1 MDITTVEMVS
11 YRLKAGITNHQVNA
25 THLGVNQ
32 LLQQQPGF
40 YYRSLSCD
48 ETGQWFDIAYWK
60 DMNCAKL
67 AGDAFMGSSAGQALI
82 ALIDS
87 DTMTMRH
94 MEVATETN
102 GETCAA

>member
-11 YRLKAGITNHQVNA
+11 YRLKDGITQHQVNA

-60 DMNCAKL
+60 DMDCAKL

-82 ALIDS
+82 ALIDN
-87 DTMTMRH
+87 DTISMRH
-94 MEVATETN
+94 MEVATETS
-102 GETCAA
+102 GESCAA